1 MSDELVERVARAM
14 CATHGY
20 EPDGLTYREARAAIA
35 VVLEEVLNLCLYQNE
50 YDDSVSSHAEFM
62 TCARISFA
70 VQRLLED
77 VKNG

>member
-1 MSDELVERVARAM
+1 MTDDLVERVAAAIFHDISRDRSTAQM
-14 CATHGY
+14 
-20 EPDGLTYREARAAIA
+20 ARAAIA

-50 YDDSVSSHAEFM
+50 YNDSVSSHAEFM